1 MEWINELRALHAE
14 YEPMP
19 LVAPQQATVKMT
31 DSNKKGPRT
40 VKVRGPLLLGGGG

>member
-1 MEWINELRALHAE
+1 MDRQGRLLLRRRLVRTDARSMGVMAHLRAE

-31 DSNKKGPRT
+31 A
-40 VKVRGPLLLGGGG
+40 